1 MQLKIE
7 QGCRLWIEDGHYIL
21 DGGRSGRHTLSV
33 EHTSPERLESHWQN
47 YLRVNPLRKWR
58 VTFLCNEGVGPA
70 RVMADGRLSIRE
82 RNEFAWAQTSD
93 AAEYEVYAD
102 MREYEPDT
110 RIDRHL
116 STEEVRR
123 G

>member
-47 YLRVNPLRKWR
+47 YLLVNPLRKWR
-58 VTFLCNEGVGPA
+58 VTFLCNVGIGPA
-70 RVMADGRLSIRE
+70 RIMTNGRLSIRE